1 MVSYEIV
8 SFELS
13 ENTSMNILTAT
24 GRQTFMEKLIS
35 NPKGQNRAALIARTV
50 DRVGR
55 NGIPWAKE
63 SKTLKTITS
72 TISVFELRVPGKV
85 IRVMT
90 YLHDEKTPI
99 YLFDFDGH
107 QGKGGKIPQ
116 NLIDKASELAEAARE
131 CIAKEGL
138 PK

>member
-1 MVSYEIV
+1 MSYEIV
-8 SFELS
+8 SFALS
-13 ENTSMNILTAT
+13 EDTSMDILVAA
-24 GRQTFMEKLIS
+24 GRKTFMEKLAG
-35 NPKGQNRAALIARTV
+35 NPKDQDRAALIARTV

-63 SKTLKTITS
+63 SKTLKTITA
-72 TISVFELRVPGKV
+72 TVSVFELRVPGKV

-90 YLHDEKTPI
+90 YLHDERAPI

-116 NLIDKASELAEAARE
+116 SLIDKASKLAEAARE

-138 PK
+138 PR